1 MPSTLFIDKL
11 AKGYRST
18 GKMSP
23 VGRGKRASE
32 IRKNILKKAAKQTE
46 LKKREKEREATKK
59 KMGGRGPISPKK
71 AREIKNVIKTEKL
84 KKKTRQKVMKK
95 HQIEKAKKAN
105 LILADV
111 DTEETEE
118 TEAGTMSD
126 DAIERAKENERK
138 KKKMLEEAG
147 KA

>member
-32 IRKNILKKAAKQTE
+32 IRKNILKKAAKQAE
-46 LKKREKEREATKK
+46 LKKREKEREAA
-59 KMGGRGPISPKK
+59 KK
-71 AREIKNVIKTEKL
+71 AQGSRRTNEAKTERM
-84 KKKTRQKVMKK
+84 KKKTQQKVIKK
-95 HQIEKAKKAN
+95 HQMKKAKKAG

-111 DTEETEE
+111 DTEEIEE
-118 TEAGTMSD
+118 TEAGSMSD